1 MSLTASGAPAS
12 LPRTMA
18 FAHLHTHSEYSLLD
32 GANRISDLIAHVKTL
47 GMDSLAITDHGNMF
61 GAWQFHQEARAAGV
75 RPIIGMEAYVA
86 FGPRQAREKPPDAP
100 AAYAHL
106 VLLVANRAGYR
117 NLVRLS
123 SIGYV
128 EGYYRRPRV
137 DRETLE
143 RHSEGLICLSACMSG
158 EVALWLRQGA
168 YDRARESAEW
178 HARTF
183 GAGRY
188 WLEVQNHGLAE
199 EPGVQE
205 GVFRLAEELGLGVV
219 ATNDAHYLTREHAA
233 AHDVLLAIRSGK
245 DLNDPKRFRFQG
257 SESYVKSEEE
267 MRRAFPAR
275 EELFANTQRI
285 AELCEFDFE
294 KRFFLPEFPRPPQ
307 YASDNELVIA
317 LAEEGTRGRYGDPIP
332 PAVRERL
339 DYELG
344 VITKVGYAGYF
355 LIVADFIRWARDH
368 GIPVGP
374 GRGSA
379 AGSLVSYALG
389 ITNVDPLKF
398 DLLFE
403 RFLNPERIS
412 PPDIDVDL
420 CEERRGE
427 VIEYVRERYG
437 RASVGQIVTFG
448 TLKARAAVRDV
459 ARVLGLPPG
468 EADRLTKLIPSGPA
482 YSLTLR
488 EAAEKVPELK
498 EMVAHNP
505 TYQKVVEFG
514 SGIEGLSRHISVH
527 AAGIVIAPGPLT
539 DYVPVC
545 TMTGRGTGA
554 GAADDAIIT
563 QYDMV
568 GLEKVGMLKMD
579 FLGLTTLTILHRAV
593 RTIHERRG
601 AEVNLDGLDLED
613 PAVYALL
620 RAGRTSGVF
629 QFESS
634 LATDLLQRMR
644 CDRFDDLVATN
655 ALMRPGP
662 LDSGMHNVYIRR
674 KRGEEPVRYLLPDLK
689 EILEPTYGVIV
700 YQEQVMRIAS
710 VLAGFSLA
718 EADVL
723 RKAVGKKKQELIDE
737 ELGRFV
743 ARCVERGHKK
753 KVIEEIAS
761 QIQTFGRYGFNKS
774 HAVAYSIVS
783 YQTAWLKAHYPAEF
797 MAALL
802 SSAIGDT
809 DKVVPYIAECRALG
823 IEVLPPDVNESGWHF
838 TVIGDERIRFGLG
851 AIKNVGRGAID
862 AVIAAREAD
871 GPFHSLHDLATRV
884 DHRVCNKRV
893 LEALVAA
900 GATDALGGHRAQL
913 FAMVDAVLA
922 EATLKQAE
930 TAAGQG
936 TLFGD
941 AATRPD
947 HADGGVGVAVAPR
960 PPLPAVPEWTEAE
973 RLAREKEL
981 VGFFVSGHPLN
992 RYAAEAALFGTH
1004 TTADLGRWTSEK
1016 LAVAAVVTAVRRQI
1030 ARRSGAEW
1038 AKLVIEDFHGTAEGL
1053 VFPEAWGKLARVVTA
1068 DGAYLLVGG
1077 YSARDRGEEDAPFIV
1092 EDALPLADLRASGRI
1107 AVALRWTRGPGRN
1120 GEAARAVAALCAAH
1134 PGPAPVVVE
1143 WSEDG
1148 TGRDLV
1154 RLRSRTFNVALDE
1167 DLLAALRDVLGR
1179 EAVTL
1184 VKAG

>member
-1 MSLTASGAPAS
+1 
-12 LPRTMA
+12 MA

-32 GANRISDLIAHVKTL
+32 GANRISDLIARVKAL
-47 GMDSLAITDHGNMF
+47 GMDSVAVTDHGNMF

-75 RPIIGMEAYVA
+75 RPILGMEAYVA
-86 FGPRQAREKPPDAP
+86 FGPRQAREKLPDAP

-106 VLLVANRAGYR
+106 VLLVRDRAGYR
-117 NLVRLS
+117 NLIRLS
-123 SIGYV
+123 SIGFV

-143 RHSEGLICLSACMSG
+143 RYAEGLTCLSACLSG
-158 EVALWLRQGA
+158 EVALWLRQGS
-168 YDRARESAEW
+168 YDRAREAAEW

-183 GAGRY
+183 GEGHY

-199 EPGVQE
+199 EPPVQE

-219 ATNDAHYLTREHAA
+219 ATNDAHYLTREDAA

-257 SESYVKSEEE
+257 TESYVKSEEE

-275 EELFANTQRI
+275 DDLFANTQRI
-285 AELCEFDFE
+285 AESCEFDFE

-317 LAEEGTRGRYGDPIP
+317 LAEEGARRRYGDPLSA
-332 PAVRERL
+332 AVRERL
-339 DYELG
+339 DYELS
-344 VITKVGYAGYF
+344 VITKVGYSGYF
-355 LIVADFIRWARDH
+355 LIVADFIRWAREH

-389 ITNVDPLKF
+389 ITTVDPLKF

-412 PPDIDVDL
+412 PPDIDVDF

-448 TLKARAAVRDV
+448 TMKARAAVRDV

-468 EADRLTKLIPSGPA
+468 DADRLTKLIPSGPA

-498 EMVAHNP
+498 ELVAHNP
-505 TYQKVVEFG
+505 TLQRLVEFG
-514 SGIEGLSRHISVH
+514 SSIEGLSRHISVH

-545 TMTGRGTGA
+545 TMPGKGNGA
-554 GAADDAIIT
+554 GGAGSEDAIIT

-593 RTIHERRG
+593 RTIRERRG
-601 AEVNLDGLDLED
+601 VEVDLDGLDLED
-613 PAVYALL
+613 PAVYAML
-620 RAGRTSGVF
+620 RAGRTSGIF

-634 LATDLLQRMR
+634 LATDALQRMH

-655 ALMRPGP
+655 ALVRPGP
-662 LDSGMHNVYIRR
+662 LDSGMHLVYIRR
-674 KRGEEPVRYLLPDLK
+674 KRGEEPVRYPLPELK

-743 ARCVERGHKK
+743 TRCVERGHRK
-753 KVIEEIAS
+753 KVIEEIAA
-761 QIQTFGRYGFNKS
+761 QIKTFGRYGFNKS

-783 YQTAWLKAHYPAEF
+783 YHTAWLKAHYPAEF

-838 TVIGDERIRFGLG
+838 TVVGDQRIRFGLG

-862 AVIAAREAD
+862 AVIAARSD
-871 GPFHSLHDLATRV
+871 GGPFTSLADLATRV

-893 LEALVAA
+893 LEALVAS

-913 FAMVDAVLA
+913 FAAVDTVLA
-922 EATLKQAE
+922 EASLKQAE
-930 TAAGQG
+930 TASGQG
-936 TLFGD
+936 TLFGEAAPRAD
-941 AATRPD
+941 LAAAATSP
-947 HADGGVGVAVAPR
+947 AAPPR
-960 PPLPAVPEWTEAE
+960 LPVVPEWTEAE

-992 RYAAEAALFGTH
+992 RYADEAALFGTH
-1004 TTADLGRWTSEK
+1004 TTADLGRWSSEK
-1016 LAVAAVVTAVRRQI
+1016 VAVAAVVTAVKRQI

-1038 AKLVIEDFHGTAEGL
+1038 AKLVAEDFHGTAEGL
-1053 VFPEAWGKLARVVTA
+1053 VFPEAWSKLASVIA
-1068 DGAYLLVGG
+1068 PDGAYLLIGG

-1092 EDALPLADLRASGRI
+1092 EDALPLAGLKASGRI
-1107 AVALRWTRGPGRN
+1107 AVALRWAPRAGRN
-1120 GEAARAVAALCAAH
+1120 GEAARTVAALCAAH
-1134 PGPAPVVVE
+1134 PGPAPVYVD
-1143 WSEDG
+1143 WSEDP
-1148 TGRDLV
+1148 TGRDVV
-1154 RLRSRTFNVALDE
+1154 RLRSRAFSVALE
-1167 DLLAALRDVLGR
+1167 PDLLGALRDALGSD
-1179 EAVTL
+1179 AVTL